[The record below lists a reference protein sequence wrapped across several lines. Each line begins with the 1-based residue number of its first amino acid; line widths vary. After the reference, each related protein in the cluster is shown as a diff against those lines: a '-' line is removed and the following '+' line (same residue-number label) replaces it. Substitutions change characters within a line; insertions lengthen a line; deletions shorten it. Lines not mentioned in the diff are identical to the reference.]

1 MQCLPSVCPRREVE
15 VMPFPWERRLEVSSD
30 ASFYVEWYKLWISNK
45 AGVFLDFLQMW
56 IVQGYRALL
65 PSW

>member
-1 MQCLPSVCPRREVE
+1 MSEAGSGSDAFSMRTTA
-15 VMPFPWERRLEVSSD
+15 EVSSD